1 MAGRSNE
8 LPRPI
13 DRDGFLH
20 RGDVDIRVTL
30 YARNSQRTSAEP
42 GEMPIELA
50 VTSHSRRGAF
60 VPKRRNTGS
69 RPGLSPKP
77 PVGLLSAE
85 GAHPL

>member
-13 DRDGFLH
+13 ERDDVEDLA
-20 RGDVDIRVTL
+20 DVDIRVTL
-30 YARNSQRTSAEP
+30 YSPNSQRTSSRP
-42 GEMPIELA
+42 GKMPIELA
-50 VTSHSRRGAF
+50 VTSHSRRGALA
-60 VPKRRNTGS
+60 PKKGHSGS